1 MPMSYTSKEQPEDK
15 SGFNFMED
23 IFQPG
28 LQGMAALYNPMMGT
42 GFNPLTAAMGM
53 GGGQQ
58 PSVGGI
64 LGGGLG
70 GLLGNYMGRK
80 FGARPTDADQ
90 AGLMGGGY

>member
-1 MPMSYTSKEQPEDK
+1 MPLSYTSKKQLDDN

-23 IFQPG
+23 VFQPG
-28 LQGMAALYNPMMGT
+28 LQGMAALYNPII
-42 GFNPLTAAMGM
+42 
-53 GGGQQ
+53 GGVQQ
-58 PSVGGI
+58 PSIGGI

-80 FGARPTDADQ
+80 FGGRPTDADQ